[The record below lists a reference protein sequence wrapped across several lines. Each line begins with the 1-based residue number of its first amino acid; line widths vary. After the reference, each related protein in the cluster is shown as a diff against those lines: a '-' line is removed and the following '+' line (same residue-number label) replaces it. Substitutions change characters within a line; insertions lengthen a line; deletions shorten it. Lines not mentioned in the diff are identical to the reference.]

1 MITTPNEETR
11 WTFFGPENNEMKEKF
26 SEKKR
31 KHNKV
36 EDNSVSKKKKKTHHK
51 ASASKPLNRIGL
63 VNRRDWRELDH
74 KKRRDLDEQEGRGRW
89 AKVGGTKKRTDPHR
103 RAHTAHIHNQV
114 KQTIPQIK
122 DKQQQW

>member
-1 MITTPNEETR
+1 MNIFRPRKQRNEGKIFR
-11 WTFFGPENNEMKEKF
+11 
-26 SEKKR
+26 KKR

-74 KKRRDLDEQEGRGRW
+74 KKRRDLDEQEGGGR
-89 AKVGGTKKRTDPHR
+89 
-103 RAHTAHIHNQV
+103 
-114 KQTIPQIK
+114 
-122 DKQQQW
+122 

>member
-1 MITTPNEETR
+1 
-11 WTFFGPENNEMKEKF
+11 MKEKF

-36 EDNSVSKKKKKTHHK
+36 EDNSVSKKKTKTHHK

-74 KKRRDLDEQEGRGRW
+74 KKRRDLDEQEGGGR
-89 AKVGGTKKRTDPHR
+89 
-103 RAHTAHIHNQV
+103 
-114 KQTIPQIK
+114 
-122 DKQQQW
+122 